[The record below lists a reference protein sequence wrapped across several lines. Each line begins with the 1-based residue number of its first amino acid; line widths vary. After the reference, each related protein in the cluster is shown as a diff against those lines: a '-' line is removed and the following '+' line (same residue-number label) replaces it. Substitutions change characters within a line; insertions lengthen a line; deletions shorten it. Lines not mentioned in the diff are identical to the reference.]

1 VKAKAAA
8 SKDEA
13 DSQVLWDFMNF
24 TAKEYNPFG
33 PNTILVDV
41 TADTPVEVVEDV
53 ICTMDVCPD
62 GTSKDPEDCLCHPT
76 KLPFDPRDWQAL
88 TKKPSKEE
96 TKRLALKIYHGVDVN
111 NDQCWTYW
119 EVYAMTDSIAHYYNT
134 VTGNPVPT
142 PD

>member
-1 VKAKAAA
+1 MKAKAAA

-13 DSQVLWDFMNF
+13 DSQVLWDFLNF

-62 GTSKDPEDCLCHPT
+62 GTSRDPEDCLCHPT

-111 NDQCWTYW
+111 ND
-119 EVYAMTDSIAHYYNT
+119 
-134 VTGNPVPT
+134 
-142 PD
+142 